1 MSLFSQ
7 IYAQGSVLSAGLR
20 GTAARNEIIVNNIA
34 NADVPGFRARA
45 LDFEDHLTNLLGN
58 YPHPRF
64 RARFR
69 GIEQSDFIPTVRYR
83 NPGLFY
89 RRDGNTVDIDIE
101 MVNLYQNHM
110 RFDTIVSSIM
120 ANSQRLRTVLER
132 SG

>member
-20 GTAARNEIIVNNIA
+20 GTAARNEIIANNIT
-34 NADVPGFRARA
+34 NADVPGFRARE
-45 LDFEDHLTNLLGN
+45 LDFEEHLINLLGN
-58 YPHPRF
+58 YPR
-64 RARFR
+64 RRVGFR
-69 GIEQSDFIPTVRYR
+69 GIDRDDFTPTVRYR

-89 RRDGNTVDIDIE
+89 RRDGNSVDIDIE

-110 RFDTIVSSIM
+110 RFDTIISSVM